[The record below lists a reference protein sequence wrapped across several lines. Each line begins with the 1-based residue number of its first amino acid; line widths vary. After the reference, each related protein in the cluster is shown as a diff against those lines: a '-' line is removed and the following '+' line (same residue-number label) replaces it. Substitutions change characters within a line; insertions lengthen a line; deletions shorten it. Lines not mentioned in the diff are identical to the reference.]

1 MTSLKAFLNAKD
13 TDCFLYL
20 ENGEIYT
27 KSDVEEIL
35 EQVFE
40 EPSFS
45 IQEYYETL
53 VDFLKMFRK
62 IKENRLKLPT
72 SEQK

>member
-1 MTSLKAFLNAKD
+1 MTSIKAFLNAKD
-13 TDCFLYL
+13 TDCFLHID
-20 ENGEIYT
+20 EGEIYT
-27 KSDVEEIL
+27 KSVVEEIFQ
-35 EQVFE
+35 EQIFE

-62 IKENRLKLPT
+62 INENRL
-72 SEQK
+72 